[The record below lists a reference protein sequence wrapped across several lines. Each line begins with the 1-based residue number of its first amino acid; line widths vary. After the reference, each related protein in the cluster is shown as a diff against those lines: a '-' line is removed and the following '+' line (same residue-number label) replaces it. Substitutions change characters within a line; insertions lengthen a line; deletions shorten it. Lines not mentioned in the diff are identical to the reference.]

1 MYNEKHIYEAA
12 ARRRRT
18 DFLITSVIF
27 LVFIIGAVAAIFF
40 VRDNFIGVI
49 IGIVCLVWLMYSFFK
64 SMKKLPPVAL
74 MFSGEISGEV
84 MAIDYT
90 VPKNDR
96 DVKKAIITIRSNDKT
111 HKLKGLSAEAASAY
125 LIGDKVLVIT
135 GTQYPMILERE
146 SRIVPCPICGKVRP
160 CTNKKCDG
168 CGN

>member
-12 ARRRRT
+12 SRRRRT

-27 LVFIIGAVAAIFF
+27 LVFIAAALVAIFF
-40 VRDNFIGVI
+40 VRDNLIGVA
-49 IGIVCLVWLMYSFFK
+49 IGAVCLVWLIYSFLK
-64 SMKKLPPVAL
+64 SMKKIPPVSV
-74 MFSGEISGEV
+74 MFSGEVSGV
-84 MAIDYT
+84 ITAIDYT

-96 DVKKAIITIRSNDKT
+96 AIKKAIITVNSDGKSVKRAGIS
-111 HKLKGLSAEAASAY
+111 LEAASTY
-125 LIGDKVLVIT
+125 KVGDKVLIVA

-160 CTNKKCDG
+160 YTDKKCDK